1 MSALITAS
9 SDSAAFR
16 LARLLSDKIL
26 FFGSLEE
33 IPNFGNTKF
42 IKIPSTK
49 SPSFSHE
56 LLKICLDNEINE
68 VYPLVL
74 DEIIE
79 LSAARTLFEEF
90 NIKIIIP
97 SINYINLELFK
108 CSTSFTKLIVL
119 LNGAIMAGDCP
130 PNNSLPFQEEN
141 GIFNWELIDNEVV
154 FSLFTVKNVD
164 I

>member
-1 MSALITAS
+1 MSGLITAA

-16 LARLLSDKIL
+16 LARLFSEKVL
-26 FFGSLEE
+26 FFGSIEE
-33 IPNFGNTKF
+33 IPNFGDTKF
-42 IKIPSTK
+42 IKIPSVK

-56 LLKICLDNEINE
+56 LLKICLDNHINE

-79 LSAARTLFEEF
+79 LSFSRILFEEF

-97 SINYINLELFK
+97 SINYINLELLK
-108 CSTSFTKLIVL
+108 YSISLTKLIVL
-119 LNGAIMAGDCP
+119 INGVIIAGDCP

-141 GIFNWELIDNEVV
+141 GIFKWELIDDEVI
-154 FSLFTVKNVD
+154 FSLFTV
-164 I
+164 